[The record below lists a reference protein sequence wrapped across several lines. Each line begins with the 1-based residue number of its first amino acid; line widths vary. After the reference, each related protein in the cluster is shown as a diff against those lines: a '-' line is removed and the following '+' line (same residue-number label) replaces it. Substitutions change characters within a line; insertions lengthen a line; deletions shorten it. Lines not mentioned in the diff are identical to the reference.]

1 MGKKEIKYYTVRDY
15 AKLIGV
21 SRPTIY
27 RMIKDNR
34 LQKVT
39 DYIEISDG
47 SIAIIKRQ

>member
-1 MGKKEIKYYTVRDY
+1 MKNRDKKYYTIRDY
-15 AKLIGV
+15 AKLTGV

-34 LQKVT
+34 LKKDK

-47 SIAIIKRQ
+47 SIAIIQKQ

>member
-1 MGKKEIKYYTVRDY
+1 MSNRETKYFTIRDY

-34 LQKVT
+34 LKINK
-39 DYIEISDG
+39 DYIVISDG
-47 SIAIIKRQ
+47 SIAIIKKQ

>member
-1 MGKKEIKYYTVRDY
+1 MSNREIKYFTIRDY

-34 LQKVT
+34 LKINK
-39 DYIEISDG
+39 DYFVISDG
-47 SIAIIKRQ
+47 SIAIIKKQ

>member
-1 MGKKEIKYYTVRDY
+1 MSNKDTKYFTIRDY

-34 LQKVT
+34 LKINK
-39 DYIEISDG
+39 DYIVISDG
-47 SIAIIKRQ
+47 SIAIIKKQ